1 MGNKNSTNYTPDQ
14 IVNHLRQQYPE
25 MNNKQLQELYTRW
38 YLRNSQN
45 TQTTPTVLS
54 DNDRYHLSN
63 IYNLIENQH
72 TQTPFH
78 TQYQNNSQ
86 NYSHSQGDRLPTQ
99 HNYRNSES
107 NLGERYHQT
116 SLQRNFEQKPSGG
129 YQPRNISEFQQA
141 PSRSELEVQFQNRVE
156 SQNPFRFRVFLL

>member
-1 MGNKNSTNYTPDQ
+1 MDHPYNTRSKKRSRPSSPPPPTPPAEDDFNQ

-45 TQTTPTVLS
+45 TQTTQQSKVLS

-78 TQYQNNSQ
+78 TQYQK
-86 NYSHSQGDRLPTQ
+86 
-99 HNYRNSES
+99 
-107 NLGERYHQT
+107 
-116 SLQRNFEQKPSGG
+116 KPP
-129 YQPRNISEFQQA
+129 YKF
-141 PSRSELEVQFQNRVE
+141 
-156 SQNPFRFRVFLL
+156 